1 MVKDASDDQK
11 LKALGRP
18 AGQPSASTS
27 GRHSKSGGASRAVKG
42 GRSGSGSGF
51 NLHGSFNKRG
61 AKQGSFNRNLRLVS
75 PKLLASPLYVR
86 QPVVDIKVGGR
97 VRHFS
102 SFWPSLTAD
111 DWILNAISV
120 GVRIPFTGIPFQDR
134 PGRNMSFSPEL
145 AAICQVEVD
154 SLLEKGAVERI
165 PLEERCFVS
174 GIFVIPKSSGGFRP
188 IVNLKGLNQFV
199 EKLHFK
205 MEGVSVMKGMV
216 RKGDYFTKIDLRTP
230 TLPFPSIR
238 TIENFPIYVGRV
250 TFPIFVPL
258 FRFIIRPLD
267 LHKDP

>member
-1 MVKDASDDQK
+1 
-11 LKALGRP
+11 
-18 AGQPSASTS
+18 
-27 GRHSKSGGASRAVKG
+27 
-42 GRSGSGSGF
+42 
-51 NLHGSFNKRG
+51 
-61 AKQGSFNRNLRLVS
+61 
-75 PKLLASPLYVR
+75 VR

-134 PGRNMSFSPEL
+134 PGRNMSFCPEL
-145 AAICQVEVD
+145 AAICQAEVD

-174 GIFVIPKSSGGFRP
+174 GIFVIPKSSGCFRP

-216 RKGDYFTKIDLRTP
+216 RKGDYFTKIDLQDAYLTIPIHSEDRKFSNLCGKGHFSNFRAFVSVYHP
-230 TLPFPSIR
+230 PPGPSQR
-238 TIENFPIYVGRV
+238 SLNP
-250 TFPIFVPL
+250 
-258 FRFIIRPLD
+258 
-267 LHKDP
+267 